1 MRDAPIKAKLGDL
14 ADLEMGQSPSS
25 MYVNEVGHGIPFLQ
39 GNAEFGSIS
48 PTHRLFCSRPGKLCE
63 QGDILIS
70 VRAPVGALNKAGRVY
85 CIGRGL
91 AAVRFA
97 RASPEF
103 GWHLLCYWA
112 RNLQTVAQGS
122 TFQAVG
128 KDELQNLSVTSFDL
142 PEQRRIAEILDTAD
156 EAIQATKRL
165 IEKLKAAK
173 QGLLHDL
180 LTRGL
185 DAEGRL
191 RDPAAHPERFVDS
204 PLGRVPREWDVMT
217 LGEVCERNGGS
228 VQTGPFG
235 SQLHAADYKAE
246 GTPIITVEH
255 LGDGEILH
263 ANLPLVGERDL
274 TRLSRYGLQKGDLV
288 FSRVGAIDRCAIV
301 TDREYGWLFSGR
313 CLRVRPGL
321 GWLSSLFLSYQLN
334 SYDVRRWILNHSVGS
349 TMPCLNTSI
358 LSAVPIRVPQTAERN
373 SIAVILGAQDALIRA
388 EEAHRDKLMQ
398 LKKGLMEDLLTGR
411 VRVKGWS
418 AEPRSR

>member
-1 MRDAPIKAKLGDL
+1 MSSGDVHQRRITDVQGRITVLGLQSSNAKVIPPPTVAIAL
-14 ADLEMGQSPSS
+14 AGQGKTRGTVALTLIPLCTNQS
-25 MYVNEVGHGIPFLQ
+25 VALAKGH
-39 GNAEFGSIS
+39 E
-48 PTHRLFCSRPGKLCE
+48 
-63 QGDILIS
+63 
-70 VRAPVGALNKAGRVY
+70 
-85 CIGRGL
+85 
-91 AAVRFA
+91 
-97 RASPEF
+97 
-103 GWHLLCYWA
+103 HLLDTTYLFHALDA
-112 RNLQTVAQGS
+112 RYE
-122 TFQAVG
+122 
-128 KDELQNLSVTSFDL
+128 ELRARSAGGGRAGLSKAIIEQIPLPLPPL

-191 RDPAAHPERFVDS
+191 RDPVAHPEQFVDS

-388 EEAHRDKLMQ
+388 EEAHRDKLVQ

-411 VRVKGWS
+411 VRVGKDPAAGGG
-418 AEPRSR
+418 